1 MVGQIAMETGWSLN
15 RILDTNVVMLNL
27 MMADAPHY
35 VPERKRS
42 MADMIREM
50 EERERLR
57 NQPPQPEEPNKGVD
71 PISYFS
77 QMDVQD

>member
-42 MADMIREM
+42 MADMIREL
-50 EERERLR
+50 EERKRLR
-57 NQPPQPEEPNKGVD
+57 NQQPQPAEPDKGVD
-71 PISYFS
+71 PMTYFS
-77 QMDVQD
+77 RMAVQD